1 MFFENKCNN
10 QVRVIV
16 GPWEKTLPLAHYAL
30 PIVSQEG
37 IAPHLFPCK
46 SMGHA

>member
-1 MFFENKCNN
+1 MVLNNKCND

-16 GPWEKTLPLAHYAL
+16 GPWEKTLPIAHYAL

-37 IAPHLFPCK
+37 LALYLFHCK
-46 SMGHA
+46 LMGNA